1 MIKTISMVTNIV
13 EAIQKNLGYQPLRK
27 VDPNSQ
33 EIKGAKKMTSA
44 EKLPQAAIP
53 AVLAAMIKFSDGRDG
68 INLLSDNKNNNW
80 LGRIYCG
87 KEQDAIK
94 KVAEYAGV
102 TGEEAQRHM
111 ENIASEA
118 VRIARDFVK
127 TPDSEKLRSF
137 MNSQRHSILSHLPA
151 SMKMGDVL
159 NEETFDDRTNKMEGP
174 VSSFLHRIE
183 DIL

>member
-1 MIKTISMVTNIV
+1 
-13 EAIQKNLGYQPLRK
+13 
-27 VDPNSQ
+27 
-33 EIKGAKKMTSA
+33 
-44 EKLPQAAIP
+44 
-53 AVLAAMIKFSDGRDG
+53 
-68 INLLSDNKNNNW
+68 
-80 LGRIYCG
+80 
-87 KEQDAIK
+87 
-94 KVAEYAGV
+94 
-102 TGEEAQRHM
+102 M

>member
-1 MIKTISMVTNIV
+1 MVTNLV
-13 EAIQKNLGYQPLRK
+13 EAIQKNLGYQPLKK
-27 VDPNSQ
+27 VDPNTQ
-33 EIKGAKKMTSA
+33 EIKDAKKMSPG

-53 AVLAAMIKFSDGRDG
+53 AVLAAMIKYSDGTDG
-68 INLLSDNKNNNW
+68 INLLSDNNNKNW
-80 LGRIYCG
+80 LGTIEGG

-102 TGEEAQRHM
+102 TPDEAKRHM
-111 ENIASEA
+111 ENISSEA
-118 VRIARDFVK
+118 VRIVKDLVK

>member
-1 MIKTISMVTNIV
+1 MVTNIV
-13 EAIQKNLGYQPLRK
+13 EAIQKNLGYQPLKK
-27 VDPNSQ
+27 VDPNTQ
-33 EIKGAKKMTSA
+33 EIKDAKKMSSE

-53 AVLAAMIKFSDGRDG
+53 AVLAAMIKYSDGTEG
-68 INLLSDNKNNNW
+68 VNLLSDNENKDW
-80 LGRIYCG
+80 LGTIYGG
-87 KEQDAIK
+87 KEKDAIK

-102 TGEEAQRHM
+102 TPEEAKRHM
-111 ENIASEA
+111 ENISREA
-118 VRIARDFVK
+118 VKIIKEFLK

-137 MNSQRHSILSHLPA
+137 MNSQRHTILSHLPA

-174 VSSFLHRIE
+174 ISSFLHKIE